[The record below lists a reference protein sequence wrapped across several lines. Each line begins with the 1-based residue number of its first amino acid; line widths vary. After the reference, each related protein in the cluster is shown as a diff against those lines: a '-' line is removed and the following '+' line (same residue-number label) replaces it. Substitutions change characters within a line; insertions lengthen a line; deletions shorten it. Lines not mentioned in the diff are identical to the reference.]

1 MGRCAGTDRV
11 RPSTRMNTQWLLFWC
26 RQSMPFW
33 RATVCRSLIC
43 QSSWARRMAARTLVA
58 VFMRHDT
65 TGEIAARRE
74 LPSLVQILAT
84 SRRTTGLKVDR
95 SVTWKIAS
103 GCNGSMAAGRL
114 HGLASREQSH
124 GRCCLRDEPRL
135 SAAGIVLPA
144 EQFRRPA
151 HGGAAVASGQQ
162 FHRWRQRET
171 LRLLRQSFVECRKSG
186 ST

>member
-11 RPSTRMNTQWLLFWC
+11 RPSSRMKTQWLLFWC

-43 QSSWARRMAARTLVA
+43 QSSWARRMAARSLVA

-74 LPSLVQILAT
+74 LSSLVQILAT

-95 SVTWKIAS
+95 SITRKIAS
-103 GCNGSMAAGRL
+103 GCKGSHAGIQARQCGDRIAQQCRRSWQVARAFRVGWTSL
-114 HGLASREQSH
+114 RGGGLAAPGATASR
-124 GRCCLRDEPRL
+124 RVC
-135 SAAGIVLPA
+135 GIRTRIQRANCPKRHLELP
-144 EQFRRPA
+144 
-151 HGGAAVASGQQ
+151 
-162 FHRWRQRET
+162 T
-171 LRLLRQSFVECRKSG
+171 
-186 ST
+186 